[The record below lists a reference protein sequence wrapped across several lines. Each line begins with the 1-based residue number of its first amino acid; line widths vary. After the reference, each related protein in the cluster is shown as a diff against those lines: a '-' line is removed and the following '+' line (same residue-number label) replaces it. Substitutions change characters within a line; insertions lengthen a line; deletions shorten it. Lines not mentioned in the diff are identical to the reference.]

1 MPVLVAPEPKVL
13 SPEEELKRLEEEALS
28 LGMSPEELAKIR
40 ALGRCP
46 AQIRTRIELL
56 RSWIARGGIRPQGD
70 EGLG

>member
-13 SPEEELKRLEEEALS
+13 SPEEELRRLEEEALS

-56 RSWIARGGIRPQGD
+56 KHWISRYAQR
-70 EGLG
+70 